1 MKDPVIIVGIG
12 EMGGV
17 FARGFLR
24 SGHPVYPVTRQ
35 MDFAQATVR
44 LPEPALTLV
53 AVAELDLATVLERV
67 PTPWRDRLGLLQNEL
82 LPRDWERHGID
93 DPTVISVWFE
103 KKPGQDAKV
112 LVPSPVYGPHAG
124 LIEAALDSL
133 SIPTRLLER
142 REDMVF
148 ELVRKNI
155 YILTTN
161 VCGLEVGGTVG
172 SLWQDHRELA
182 TAVANEVLEL
192 QSALCG
198 MHFASQTMIDSVVE
212 AFQADPEHKCM
223 GRSAPQRLRRA
234 LEQADE
240 LGLAVKQLRTIEK
253 KSSSAQA

>member
-1 MKDPVIIVGIG
+1 
-12 EMGGV
+12 
-17 FARGFLR
+17 
-24 SGHPVYPVTRQ
+24 
-35 MDFAQATVR
+35 
-44 LPEPALTLV
+44 
-53 AVAELDLATVLERV
+53 
-67 PTPWRDRLGLLQNEL
+67 LGLLQNEL

-93 DPTVISVWFE
+93 EPTIISVWFE

-112 LVPSPVYGPHAG
+112 LIPSPIYGPHAG
-124 LIEAALDSL
+124 LIEAALETL

-172 SLWQDHRELA
+172 RLWQDHRELA

-192 QSALCG
+192 QASLCG
-198 MHFASQTMIDSVVE
+198 MHLPSQAMMESVVE
-212 AFQADPEHKCM
+212 ALRADPEHKCM

-234 LEQADE
+234 LEQADT
-240 LGLAVKQLRTIEK
+240 LGLAVKQLRTIER